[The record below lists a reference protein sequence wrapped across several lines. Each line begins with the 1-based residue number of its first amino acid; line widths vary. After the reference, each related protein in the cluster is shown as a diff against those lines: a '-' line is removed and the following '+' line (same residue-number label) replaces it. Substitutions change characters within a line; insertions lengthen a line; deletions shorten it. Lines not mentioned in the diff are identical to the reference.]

1 MDNNG
6 WIKIHRKLLEWE
18 WADEPNMVALWIHLL
33 LNANF
38 EESKWHGM
46 SIPRGAFLTTQ
57 SELCHKTGLS
67 RRSLRTCLNRLK
79 STNEVTIK
87 TTKLFTII
95 TICKYD
101 SYQFSKETNRPNER
115 PSGDQR
121 PTNDR
126 PTIIIEEEKEIK
138 NEEEYFGSLKI
149 DISRYGDDW
158 AAIIGQWMYFKY
170 TNGSPYKTQ
179 TSVNLM
185 VKQLTDLSGGDIEI
199 ARKIIEQSMAN
210 NWSGFYALK
219 DQPTTNDNYKG
230 DSTLGNEFERKM

>member
-38 EESKWHGM
+38 EESRWHGM
-46 SIPRGAFLTTQ
+46 SIPRGSFLTTQ
-57 SELCHKTGLS
+57 SELCNKTGLS

-87 TTKLFTII
+87 TTKLFTVI

-101 SYQFSKETNRPNER
+101 SYQFSKDAARPTTDQRAANER
-115 PSGDQR
+115 P
-121 PTNDR
+121 
-126 PTIIIEEEKEIK
+126 TIDPPIEEEGKEIK
-138 NEEEYFGSLKI
+138 EEQEYFGSVKL
-149 DISRYGDDW
+149 DIQRYGDDW
-158 AAIIGQWMYFKY
+158 VDVIKMWMYFKY
-170 TNGSPYKTQ
+170 ASGKPYKTQ
-179 TSVNLM
+179 SSLNLM
-185 VKQLTDLSGGDIEI
+185 VKQLQSLSGGDIEL

-210 NWSGFYALK
+210 NWAGLFALK
-219 DQPTTNDNYKG
+219 DNQGQQTGYKG
-230 DSTLGNEFERKM
+230 DATIGSVFERKK

>member
-18 WADEPNMVALWIHLL
+18 WADEPDMVALWIHLL

-38 EESKWHGM
+38 EETKWHGM

-67 RRSLRTCLNRLK
+67 RRSLRTCLDRLK
-79 STNEVTIK
+79 STNEVTIE
-87 TTKLFTII
+87 TTKLYSII

-101 SYQFSKETNRPNER
+101 SYQLAKDAPRPSER
-115 PSGDQR
+115 PTGDQR

-126 PTIIIEEEKEIK
+126 PTILIEEDKELK
-138 NEEEYFGSLKI
+138 EEEEYFDGLKI
-149 DISRYGDDW
+149 DIKRYGEDW
-158 AAIIGQWMYFKY
+158 EKLIRQWMYYKY
-170 TNGSPYKTQ
+170 ASGNPYKTQ
-179 TSVNLM
+179 ASVNLM
-185 VKQLTDLSGGDIEI
+185 VKQLTDLSGGDFET
-199 ARKIIEQSMAN
+199 ALKIIEQSMAN
-210 NWSGFYALK
+210 NWAGLFALK